1 MKMFKMCLHPKVIAA
16 MVAVAAGVW
25 LVAPG
30 WFTAALPILFLAICP
45 LSMLLMMKM
54 MMPGSARQDATADSS
69 SQESLEEQLR
79 WPPAGRNRA
88 GTASC
93 HALTSA
99 PAGGATWGLL
109 LPNRQTSRL

>member
-69 SQESLEEQLR
+69 SQESMEEQLR
-79 WPPAGRNRA
+79 QLDAQKAAVAEQLR
-88 GTASC
+88 T
-93 HALTSA
+93 
-99 PAGGATWGLL
+99 
-109 LPNRQTSRL
+109 RQPQS